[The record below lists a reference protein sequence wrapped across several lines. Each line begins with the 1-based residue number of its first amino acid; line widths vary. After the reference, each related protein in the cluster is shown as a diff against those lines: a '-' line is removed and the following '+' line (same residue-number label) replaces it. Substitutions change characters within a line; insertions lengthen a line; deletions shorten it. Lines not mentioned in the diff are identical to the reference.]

1 MNPFSPWSW
10 FSNMFGLGLFGLV
23 VLFAIWVVTTMITG
37 YFLGLGIWAAMPRSV
52 KLYFRR

>member
-23 VLFAIWVVTTMITG
+23 IFFVIWAIGTMVTG
-37 YFLGLGIWAAMPRSV
+37 FFLGLGIWAAMPRAV
-52 KLYFRR
+52 KLHFRR